1 LITHLSIQN
10 YALIEN
16 LEIDFPAGLVI
27 ITGETGAGKSILLGA
42 LSLLM
47 GAKFDS
53 AHLKDE
59 SRNCVVEGE
68 FTLEGREYIIRRVI
82 SSAGRSRCFVN
93 DEPAT
98 VQQLGA
104 LSAQLIDIHAQNQH
118 LLLSSKEY
126 QMRLLDLYA
135 GLAPQLEKLS
145 AEWAELQQLKASLKA
160 IEDSIAKSAS
170 EREYNQFRLAKLREA
185 NLRSGEMEELEGE
198 HRMLANAEDIREA
211 LSKGVEALNPMGV
224 SFVQGLKE
232 SISGLEKY
240 AGDIPQLAELA
251 SRLESCRIECKD
263 IESELENVLEKS
275 VADPARLEAVENRT
289 ALLEDLMRRFNC
301 SGVEQLIELRTQ
313 LESEVGGEE
322 EMQVRRDELL
332 GEVAAVELS
341 LKKMASEITKA
352 REAAAVKLGETISES
367 VRRLEMPYA
376 ELKLEISPLQTIT
389 ANGGDDI
396 KMLFS
401 ANRGAGAVEISK
413 AASGGELS
421 RVMLCVKEI
430 MARYTGMPT
439 MIFDEID
446 TGVSG
451 KVADKMGDLINDM
464 AANMQV
470 IAITH
475 LPQIASKGKA
485 HFQVFKREEGNG
497 TRTNIRLLNYDQ
509 RVEEIASM
517 LSGST
522 KSAAAY
528 ENAKFLLKN
537 IHTTDIG

>member
-1 LITHLSIQN
+1 MITHLSIQN